1 MITPTQNIP
10 INIEVA
16 ILGNTGKFETGLS
29 VDYEVRKVS
38 DDSVLTSGTAT
49 EASGVYYFT
58 YTFTVVEEYRLQWI
72 TPIGYEDGL
81 ENIVVE
87 APVSGITASDVWDYL
102 TTGVIVSDSVLEWIL
117 DRLDSVATQQE
128 LSKYDTSK
136 GTTIKAEIQASID
149 TIIKEINKST
159 TPKVKQLTPRK
170 TYYGNPL

>member
-1 MITPTQNIP
+1 MIVPTQNIP

-81 ENIVVE
+81 ENIVVQNL
-87 APVSGITASDVWDYL
+87 PKDVITELDTSAVDVAVRLQNVATVD
-102 TTGVIVSDSVLEWIL
+102 TTG
-117 DRLDSVATQQE
+117 
-128 LSKYDTSK
+128 
-136 GTTIKAEIQASID
+136 
-149 TIIKEINKST
+149 N
-159 TPKVKQLTPRK
+159 QLAALP
-170 TYYGNPL
+170 